1 MKKTM
6 KLFEEYCNLDGK
18 GMYALRLYSD
28 WSGRVV
34 DDKDEWVLSFISRKE
49 LIKRLTKEIKKANK

>member
-18 GMYALRLYSD
+18 RMSALRLYSD

-49 LIKRLTKEIKKANK
+49 LIKTLTKEIKKANK